1 MTLNVHSTGKQ
12 ASLFMGMHD
21 HSFVASVSSPF
32 AESILLEAEHSSGR
46 SEPLNTS
53 SMDLPSPEAQSFN
66 MGPST
71 PNGPALSSN
80 LYQVH
85 LPDWYSQYMGSL
97 QFFLDQAQHSV
108 AVQSIAAYINIRLPY
123 QQPSNPISCFSPNT
137 SSSEKGSASQVSLR
151 HYVRRLIVTG
161 NDNPAILDAFFGA
174 DWDAGVGPIRR
185 QERINY
191 LFTAKSNGWASTKS
205 AYDVLPDEH
214 TPFLRPL
221 HDATE
226 QELSMAETHW
236 SEWLAMEDW
245 MVGPRSPWEGSST

>member
-1 MTLNVHSTGKQ
+1 MTLNVHHTGKE
-12 ASLFMGMHD
+12 ASLFMGMHG
-21 HSFVASVSSPF
+21 HSFVASVPSPF
-32 AESILLEAEHSSGR
+32 AKSIRLEAEHSFGR
-46 SEPLNTS
+46 SEPLKPA
-53 SMDLPSPEAQSFN
+53 SMDLPSPGAQSFN
-66 MGPST
+66 MGPTT
-71 PNGPALSSN
+71 PNGHTLSPN

-85 LPDWYSQYMGSL
+85 LPDWHSQYMASL
-97 QFFLDQAQHSV
+97 QFFLDQGQHSV
-108 AVQSIAAYINIRLPY
+108 AVQSLAAYINIQLPS
-123 QQPSNPISCFSPNT
+123 QQRSNPISCFTPDPT
-137 SSSEKGSASQVSLR
+137 SSEKGTAGQVSLR

-161 NDNPAILDAFFGA
+161 NDTPTVLEAFFGA
-174 DWDAGVGPIRR
+174 SWEAGVGCIRR

-191 LFTAKSNGWASTKS
+191 LFTAKSNGWAATKA

-245 MVGPRSPWEGSST
+245 MVGPRSPWEGST